1 MYCPNCG
8 KEVKEQDNFCRFCG
22 FDLKDEDFIFEEK
35 SELSE
40 QNASEKEPEKEKFV
54 YEGEELVLC
63 EVERHPMILFWTIF
77 LTPLF
82 IIYFWTMFL
91 NTHSIFSWFI
101 MIGMLVLIV
110 YPIICYKSEKFV
122 ITTKSAHIKMGVLKT
137 IDIEIPL
144 ENFDVFDV
152 TQSSFGRSFDYGTIT
167 FNYNS
172 EKYDYP
178 YVKSPEELL
187 YIFQNPKEFIK
198 EELKEE
204 E

>member
-8 KEVKEQDNFCRFCG
+8 KEVKEHDNFCRFCG
-22 FDLKDEDFIFEEK
+22 FDLKNDDDFIEEQI
-35 SELSE
+35 ET
-40 QNASEKEPEKEKFV
+40 QNESNAQSEPEKEKFV

-122 ITTKSAHIKMGVLKT
+122 ITTKSAHIKMGVLKKL
-137 IDIEIPL
+137 DIEIPL

-152 TQSSFGRSFDYGTIT
+152 VQSSFGRSFDYGTIT
-167 FNYNS
+167 FNYNY

-187 YIFQNPKEFIK
+187 YIFQNPKEFIE
-198 EELKEE
+198 EELKSED
-204 E
+204 

>member
-8 KEVKEQDNFCRFCG
+8 KEIKEQDNFCRFCG
-22 FDLKDEDFIFEEK
+22 YDLRNDDFIEEQPETVENK
-35 SELSE
+35 TP
-40 QNASEKEPEKEKFV
+40 QKEEFV

-101 MIGMLVLIV
+101 MVGMLVLIV
-110 YPIICYKSEKFV
+110 YPIICYRSEKFV
-122 ITTKSAHIKMGVLKT
+122 ITTKSAHIKMGILKIT
-137 IDIEIPL
+137 EIEIPL
-144 ENFDVFDV
+144 KDFDIFDV
-152 TQSSFGRSFDYGTIT
+152 TQSSFGRNFDYGTIS

-178 YVKSPEELL
+178 YVKSPEELM
-187 YIFQNPKEFIK
+187 YIFQNPKEYVE
-198 EELKEE
+198 EELKTD
-204 E
+204 